1 MHFEGR
7 ENSISF
13 YLSTKIVIE
22 FVYLSEQNTENHTKP
37 CILFITGAYFMSQ
50 KCLLKG
56 SSSLRS
62 SDAYD
67 ADANL
72 RIS

>member
-50 KCLLKG
+50 KC
-56 SSSLRS
+56 
-62 SDAYD
+62 
-67 ADANL
+67 
-72 RIS
+72 I

>member
-50 KCLLKG
+50 KYIYLGTGTYKL
-56 SSSLRS
+56 
-62 SDAYD
+62 
-67 ADANL
+67 
-72 RIS
+72 